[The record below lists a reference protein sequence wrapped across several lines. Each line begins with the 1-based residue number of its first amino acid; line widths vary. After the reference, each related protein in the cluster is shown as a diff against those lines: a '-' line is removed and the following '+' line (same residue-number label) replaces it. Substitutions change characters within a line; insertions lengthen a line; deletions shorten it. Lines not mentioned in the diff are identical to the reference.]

1 MSTTFSKNVTL
12 TGVRAFNYAGV
23 AVSSAVWGEWN
34 DARNTRLGFA
44 GQRATSTIRHA
55 YVYRFETPTWGGT
68 LQSITLSFPLLEE
81 LGRDR
86 TIRWSLTS
94 TDPTNSKDY
103 CNQDLPTDSGRID
116 DGTITVTASTEQW
129 YTVTVNTSSLAQSGV
144 YYLVLS
150 PYTTDSGT
158 SNYVTVNM
166 QSSWA
171 NVFSG
176 SITYEADASQ
186 ANVPG
191 GDLGV
196 QMTIG
201 LTDDGL
207 SKTLTY
213 SFGNA
218 TGTIGTTTGGS
229 ITWTPPLELAAQI
242 PTATSGTVTVTC
254 VTEAGTS
261 TATATLYVP
270 DTVVPTVSGKSM
282 TRVNSN
288 TTVEAW
294 AIYLQNFSQIRVGF
308 KGTAQYTTIKE
319 WKLEL
324 GQQTYKGEN
333 LSDATVTVSQLSSV
347 LTQAGTFTAKITV
360 TDARGRTTTSTVAN
374 YTVRA
379 YSAPTVTGAA
389 IHRCTAAGV
398 EDSDGT
404 YLYAIGTRSYTQVG
418 SNTCTMYFQYKEKSA
433 ENYTSVQMSDNT
445 AVIVGNGQ
453 IDVLKSYTTR
463 IYVED
468 SLTGAYWYEGI
479 STQAVAFNLKP
490 SADSGAA
497 FGGYATDDKV
507 LELLN
512 GWRLRVESTDKIVVW
527 NTEGTQEITLTTLL
541 ENGGGSGGTTD
552 YNALSNRPS
561 IAGVTLSGE
570 KAMSAFGLVTALS
583 SSSTDLQFPSAKC
596 VYDLLG
602 DIETLLAAL

>member
-1 MSTTFSKNVTL
+1 MSTTFTKNVTL

-23 AVSSAVWGEWN
+23 AISSAVWGEWN
-34 DARNTRLGFA
+34 DASNTRLGFA
-44 GQRATSTIRHA
+44 GVRATSTIRHA
-55 YVYRFETPTWGGT
+55 YVYRFETPTWGGNIE
-68 LQSITLSFPLLEE
+68 SITLSFPLLEE

-103 CNQDLPTDSGRID
+103 CNQDLPTDSGRLD

-129 YTVTVNTSSLAQSGV
+129 YTVTVDVASLTQSGV

-150 PYTTDSGT
+150 PYTTASGS
-158 SNYVTVNM
+158 SNYATVNM

-171 NVFSG
+171 NVFAG
-176 SITYEADASQ
+176 YITYEADASS
-186 ANVPG
+186 ANVPDG
-191 GDLGV
+191 NLGTA
-196 QMTIG
+196 MTIS
-201 LTDDGL
+201 LSADGL
-207 SKTLTY
+207 AKTLTY
-213 SFGNA
+213 SFGSA
-218 TGTIGTTTGGS
+218 SGTIGTTSGS
-229 ITWTPPLELAAQI
+229 SISWTPPLSLASEI

-254 VTEAGTS
+254 TTEAGET

-270 DTVVPTVSGKSM
+270 DDIKPTITSKSM
-282 TRVNSN
+282 ARVNSN
-288 TTVEAW
+288 STVEAW
-294 AIYLQNFSQIRVGF
+294 AIYLQNYSQIRVGF
-308 KGTAQYTTIKE
+308 LATAQYTTISE
-319 WKLEL
+319 WKIEL

-333 LSDATVTVSQLSSV
+333 LSDATVRVSQLSSV
-347 LTQAGTFTAKITV
+347 LTQAGTFTCKVTV
-360 TDARGRTTTSTVAN
+360 TDARGRVTTTNIAN
-374 YTVRA
+374 YTVQA
-379 YSAPTVTGAA
+379 YSDPTVTGAA

-404 YLYAIGTRSYTQVG
+404 YLYAIGTRSYTQIG
-418 SNTCTMYFQYKEKSA
+418 TNTCTMYFQYKEKSA

-490 SADSGAA
+490 SANSGAA

-507 LELLN
+507 LDLVN